1 MQGPYLVQM
10 GNTHNACINGHRR
23 RRLFLSLLLLAD
35 STRAKL
41 GFDSIVTKENHKEEA
56 EGGTLTKHSITPKP
70 HKLYTSRWR
79 GGGWR
84 WWRHTGA
91 RPRPQK
97 EMGRGADKKTWTLDY
112 YPKGVEGAA
121 LPRFVILSVRH
132 VIFNQFN
139 LRSHHSQGIF
149 IAKTSKYS
157 NFEIN
162 GLKRKCRRNGCS
174 DSLSW

>member
-79 GGGWR
+79 GGGDASA
-84 WWRHTGA
+84 TSGDGGEGE
-91 RPRPQK
+91 RPTNITAPFLMSPQSALSQTNQGK
-97 EMGRGADKKTWTLDY
+97 NRQAKRQKYQHKLRKKRRNRNDPDLLKTDTKMGNL
-112 YPKGVEGAA
+112 
-121 LPRFVILSVRH
+121 
-132 VIFNQFN
+132 QF
-139 LRSHHSQGIF
+139 
-149 IAKTSKYS
+149 
-157 NFEIN
+157 
-162 GLKRKCRRNGCS
+162 KRCRR
-174 DSLSW
+174 